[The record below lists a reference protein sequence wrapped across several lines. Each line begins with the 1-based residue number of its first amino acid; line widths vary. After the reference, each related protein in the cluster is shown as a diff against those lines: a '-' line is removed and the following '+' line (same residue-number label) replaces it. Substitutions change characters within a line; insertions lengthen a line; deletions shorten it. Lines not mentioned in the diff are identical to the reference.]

1 MGLGFTA
8 VSWEIRMPAPSA
20 RITVFICVLIP
31 QLIGEGDKI
40 RGRVS
45 RALDLSILI
54 VNFNGGEML
63 RKPLASIET
72 TRGDLTVQT
81 IVVDNASADGSADVV
96 GEFPGVILL
105 RNRENAGF
113 ARGNNQAARM
123 AAGSLILLL
132 NNDTVL
138 RPNAM

>member
-54 VNFNGGEML
+54 VNFNGGDML